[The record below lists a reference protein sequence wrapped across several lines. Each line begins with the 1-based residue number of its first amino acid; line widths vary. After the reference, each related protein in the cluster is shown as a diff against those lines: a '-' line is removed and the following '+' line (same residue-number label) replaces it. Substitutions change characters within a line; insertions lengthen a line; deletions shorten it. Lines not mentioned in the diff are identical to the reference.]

1 MEKEDAEKL
10 YETFTEVYATGKP
23 RRGFQYGII
32 TQNGTKRY
40 LEGYISLRKDADGQP
55 VGFQGLARDITERK
69 QAEEQLRQS
78 EERYRSILD
87 ILGDAYTEM
96 DLAGHTTYINKESF
110 KFLEYPEEEFVGMS
124 YKDYTTPENA
134 KKLFEIYNTVYRTG
148 EPVRFAEHE
157 LLAKGGTTRIVES
170 TIELSPCHAEK

>member
-1 MEKEDAEKL
+1 
-10 YETFTEVYATGKP
+10 
-23 RRGFQYGII
+23 
-32 TQNGTKRY
+32 
-40 LEGYISLRKDADGQP
+40 
-55 VGFQGLARDITERK
+55 
-69 QAEEQLRQS
+69 
-78 EERYRSILD
+78 
-87 ILGDAYTEM
+87 M

-134 KKLFEIYNTVYRTG
+134 KKLFEIYNTFYRTG

-170 TIELSPCHAEK
+170 TIELRRDKAGKPIGFRSITPNITQKKPMEEALRKSEERYRGILENMQEAYYEGDLAGNY

>member
-1 MEKEDAEKL
+1 
-10 YETFTEVYATGKP
+10 
-23 RRGFQYGII
+23 
-32 TQNGTKRY
+32 
-40 LEGYISLRKDADGQP
+40 
-55 VGFQGLARDITERK
+55 
-69 QAEEQLRQS
+69 
-78 EERYRSILD
+78 
-87 ILGDAYTEM
+87 M

-134 KKLFEIYNTVYRTG
+134 KKLFEIYNKVYRTG

-170 TIELSPCHAEK
+170 TIELRRDKAGKPMRFRSVTATLHQKKSMGG